1 MIQGF
6 ETVRSIDEIKTMKFP
21 FSSFGLTLFLLLA
34 NTQSSWAFKIE
45 PISRTFT
52 PSGSNATQ
60 SYDLISD
67 KSQPEAVEMS
77 VVKRKMDLDGKESYE
92 LADDDFLIYPPQ
104 VILKPNTRQTVRVTW
119 LGDPTLQQEIA
130 YRLVTKQVPINLK
143 KPEIGKPTQ
152 TTGKVEVLLTY
163 MGSLYVRPVDVQ
175 SKVVVD
181 SVIVQNDK
189 GKSKIA
195 LILENQGS
203 ARASLRNFSLNLT
216 SNGKTVILK
225 PEQLQEISSKVILA
239 KSKRRFVFAYPAELP
254 QGNVTAT
261 FDYTP

>member
-1 MIQGF
+1 
-6 ETVRSIDEIKTMKFP
+6 
-21 FSSFGLTLFLLLA
+21 
-34 NTQSSWAFKIE
+34 
-45 PISRTFT
+45 
-52 PSGSNATQ
+52 
-60 SYDLISD
+60 
-67 KSQPEAVEMS
+67 MS
-77 VVKRKMDLDGKESYE
+77 VVKRAIDLDGKESYKP
-92 LADDDFLIYPPQ
+92 ADDDFLIYPPQ

-119 LGDPTLQQEIA
+119 LGDPTPQQEIA
-130 YRLVTKQVPINLK
+130 YRLVSRQVPINLK
-143 KPEIGKPTQ
+143 KPEIGKLDRPI
-152 TTGKVEVLLTY
+152 GKVDLLLTY

-189 GKSKIA
+189 SKPMIA

-225 PEQLQEISSKVILA
+225 PEQLQEVSSRVILA
-239 KSKRRFVFAYPAELP
+239 KSKRRFVYAYPAELP

-261 FDYTP
+261 FDHTP

>member
-1 MIQGF
+1 
-6 ETVRSIDEIKTMKFP
+6 MKFIFP
-21 FSSFGLTLFLLLA
+21 SFGLTLFLLLA
-34 NTQSSWAFKIE
+34 NIQPSWAFKIE

-60 SYDLISD
+60 SYELISN
-67 KSQPEAVEMS
+67 KSEPEAVEMS
-77 VVKRKMDLDGKESYE
+77 VVKRSMDLDGKESYE
-92 LADDDFLIYPPQ
+92 PADDDFLIYPPQ
-104 VILKPNTRQTVRVTW
+104 VILKPNTRQAVRVTW
-119 LGDPTLQQEIA
+119 LGDPTLQQEMA
-130 YRLVTKQVPINLK
+130 YRLVSRQVPINLK
-143 KPEIGKPTQ
+143 KPEIGKPNGTR
-152 TTGKVEVLLTY
+152 GKVEVLLTY
-163 MGSLYVRPVDVQ
+163 MGSLYVRPTDVQ

-181 SVIVQNDK
+181 SVTVQKNDQS
-189 GKSKIA
+189 KSMIA

-239 KSKRRFVFAYPAELP
+239 KNKRRFVFAYPAELP

-261 FDYTP
+261 FDYNP

>member
-1 MIQGF
+1 MRF
-6 ETVRSIDEIKTMKFP
+6 TFR
-21 FSSFGLTLFLLLA
+21 SFGLTLFLLLA
-34 NTQSSWAFKIE
+34 NIQPSWAFKIE

-60 SYDLISD
+60 SYELISN
-67 KSQPEAVEMS
+67 KSEPEAVEMS
-77 VVKRKMDLDGKESYE
+77 VVKRSIDLDGKESYE
-92 LADDDFLIYPPQ
+92 PADDDFLIYPPQ
-104 VILKPNTRQTVRVTW
+104 VILKPNTRQAVRVTW

-130 YRLVTKQVPINLK
+130 YRLVTRQVPINLK
-143 KPEIGKPTQ
+143 KPEIGKPNGTM
-152 TTGKVEVLLTY
+152 GKVEVLLTY
-163 MGSLYVRPVDVQ
+163 MGSLYVRPTDVQ
-175 SKVVVD
+175 AKVVVD

-195 LILENQGS
+195 LILDNQGS
-203 ARASLRNFSLNLT
+203 ARANFRTFSLNLT
-216 SNGKTVILK
+216 SGGKTVILK
-225 PEQLQEISSKVILA
+225 PEQVEAIKSQTILA